1 MKRLLLPLLLVALGL
16 GVAATLTRQSWL
28 PLMPGFGGESASERS
43 RVAAGGNEE
52 ENSGTPSEAGNQPR
66 VVTSTDQ
73 SKTDAGKP
81 MEAQPVKAG
90 PEGTGKGTNGANSG
104 NQAKDAP
111 SKAGPESKPAETKPA
126 ETKPKK
132 KGPEPPPAVE
142 TQEGKQ
148 LNATLDGYLLTCT
161 PAKIDGFAFDAEERE
176 AEVHVSIFIDE
187 AKAFDLKCET
197 REQHK
202 DHGIIWRFAKELPEG
217 LQDNEQHRVRAY
229 AFRKDKPG
237 RKELRWSP
245 RDVKLNSFPTG
256 KLEEASPDKGI
267 SGYAWD
273 PDDPKTPVLVRVK
286 IDGEPIAEIK
296 ASVKNELLLKRKIA
310 PNDVCAFKLDWPA
323 VLDDGLAH
331 TVQTLAVDLATGT
344 EIELPGSPRVI
355 EDRGGVANKAPI
367 GAFDICNKVV
377 LAGWAWDED
386 APSSAVQVEIWID
399 DLLFT
404 TVAASSKRDGLAWSK
419 VTPDPNH
426 GWTLTTPGT
435 LLDDKTH
442 TIRAYALNTPA
453 GVKVELQGSPRTYRK
468 EENSAPMGS
477 YWHADEQWLRGWAAD
492 PDLGTEPCD
501 IEIYIDGKL
510 WTRVKADAPDNSL
523 VGTGYAPNP
532 EHGIRIVPPD
542 SVRDGKT
549 HEVTIYAV
557 NYPEGPATNLGTRT
571 IGKNSII
578 AGFWVQD
585 KLVDTRI
592 EKGLYVTS
600 VSPWFDAYHKDVKVG
615 DVMIEYDG
623 KIAGEAETTA
633 AKFYEWLQTKKKD
646 DIVHFKFWRNG
657 NYYECDIKLG
667 QTIGS

>member
-1 MKRLLLPLLLVALGL
+1 LFVALGL
-16 GVAATLTRQSWL
+16 GAAAFFSRAAWL
-28 PLMPGFGGESASERS
+28 PLVPGYAERRDSERS
-43 RVAAGGNEE
+43 RVAAGAADDVNESAS
-52 ENSGTPSEAGNQPR
+52 ENNSAPR
-66 VVTSTDQ
+66 VVIAGDKTGKVDAAGNPLGTRPDMAGSGAG
-73 SKTDAGKP
+73 SKTDSSTSGSKTGGATDAAKTGKP
-81 MEAQPVKAG
+81 DP
-90 PEGTGKGTNGANSG
+90 
-104 NQAKDAP
+104 KDAR
-111 SKAGPESKPAETKPA
+111 PA

-148 LNATLDGYLLTCT
+148 LNASLDGYLISCT
-161 PAKIDGFAFDAEERE
+161 PAKIDGFAFDSEERE

-256 KLEEASPDKGI
+256 KLEEASPEKGI

-273 PDDPKTPVLVRVK
+273 PDDPKTAIAVRVK
-286 IDGEPIAEIK
+286 IDGEQIGEIK

-323 VLDDGLAH
+323 LLDDGREH

-344 EIELPGSPRVI
+344 EVELPGSPRVI

-367 GAFDICNKVV
+367 GAFDIANKAV

-386 APSSAVQVEIWID
+386 APTAGVQVEIWID
-399 DLLFT
+399 DSLFT
-404 TVAASSKRDGLAWSK
+404 TVSASSKRDGLAWSK

-426 GWTLTTPGT
+426 GWTLTTPGI

-442 TIRAYALNTPA
+442 TIRTYALNTPA
-453 GVKVELQGSPRTYRK
+453 GVKIELQGSPRTYRK

-477 YWHADEQWLRGWAAD
+477 YWHADENWLRGWAAD

-510 WTRVKADAPDNSL
+510 WTRVKANTPDNSL

-532 EHGIRIVPPD
+532 EHGIAIVPPE
-542 SVRDGKT
+542 SVKDGKT
-549 HEVTIYAV
+549 HDVTIYAV

-615 DVMIEYDG
+615 DVMLEYDG
-623 KIAGEAETTA
+623 KIAGDPGTMSADFNT
-633 AKFYEWLQTKKKD
+633 WLQSKKKD
-646 DIVHFKFWRNG
+646 DIIHFKFWRNG
-657 NYYECDIKLG
+657 NTYECDIKLG